1 VPPGTNPEIL
11 AMTRERDIVRLQY
24 LDTKEGVLSV
34 QQFINTRY
42 ANLTVSPEQKAY
54 DEQVTEQRGTDK
66 DKAEYIELLKSQKRL
81 DELKK
86 KFGETVTPDNK

>member
-1 VPPGTNPEIL
+1 
-11 AMTRERDIVRLQY
+11 MTRERDIVRLQY

-54 DEQVTEQRGTDK
+54 DEQVTEQ
-66 DKAEYIELLKSQKRL
+66 
-81 DELKK
+81 
-86 KFGETVTPDNK
+86 

>member
-54 DEQVTEQRGTDK
+54 DEQVTEQ
-66 DKAEYIELLKSQKRL
+66 
-81 DELKK
+81 
-86 KFGETVTPDNK
+86 